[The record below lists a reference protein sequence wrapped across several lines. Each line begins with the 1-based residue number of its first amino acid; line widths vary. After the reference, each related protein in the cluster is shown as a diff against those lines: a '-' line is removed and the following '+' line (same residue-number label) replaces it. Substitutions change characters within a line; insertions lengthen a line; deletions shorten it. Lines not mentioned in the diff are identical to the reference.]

1 MTFRV
6 RIALTALVLACFQF
20 VVAPQASS
28 AATSYVSS
36 SSYYAYDSFTSNGTW
51 SRPYGVSVIDYLVV
65 AGGGRGGGSQ
75 LSTHFAGGGGG
86 GGGVRYGTVAVAQA
100 TYSIVVG
107 SGQTA
112 GCSQGRG
119 GNSSLSGTDITTVTS
134 TGGGSGSCNSSTAD
148 GSGGIDGYSGGSGG
162 GAGAQTYAK
171 TYGSGNAGAFSP
183 AEGFAG
189 GTAVSDGSN
198 AANQGGG
205 GGGGAT
211 QAGANATT
219 GCAGKGGDG
228 YTSSITGTSVTYGGG
243 GGGGTRMA
251 NCGGAG
257 GSGGGGA
264 GGLNGGQGSA
274 GTNGLGGGGG
284 GTSLSNGNA
293 GGSGVVIVRYLLAN
307 PDTPNLPTASDTGKS
322 NSDDITNLTSFS
334 LTGIANGGASV
345 QIYDGVTP
353 VGTACTADFN
363 TGAYSCALT
372 GLTQGTHTFTAKASY
387 GGGSAITSTGTLT
400 VIIDTTAPTI
410 TPSPSIS
417 MAENSTSIATVA
429 CNESCTLVMTGG
441 ADSATVNFAVLTGVL
456 TFKSAPDYEAPTDA
470 NLDRTYLV
478 IIQGTDVAGN
488 LTTVNYSIAITN
500 LNESSALGTPTLSG
514 LVYKGVSINLSV
526 SSNVAG
532 KVRFIMDGKR
542 IANCLA
548 INTTGTYPNYTAT
561 CPWKPASHNRHTVY
575 AAITPTDN
583 TFSASNSVTS
593 EVFILKRTT
602 TR

>member
-1 MTFRV
+1 MKARV

-86 GGGVRYGTVAVAQA
+86 GGGVRYGTIAVAQSS
-100 TYSIVVG
+100 YSIVVG
-107 SGQTA
+107 TGQTA

-134 TGGGSGSCNSSTAD
+134 TGGGSGACNPDT
-148 GSGGIDGYSGGSGG
+148 GGVNPVAGYSGGSGG
-162 GAGAQTYAK
+162 GGGAQVNAVTFG
-171 TYGSGNAGAFSP
+171 TGNAGGYSP
-183 AEGFAG
+183 SEGNDG
-189 GTAVSDGSN
+189 GAPRSDSSN
-198 AANQGGG
+198 YVNQGGG
-205 GGGGAT
+205 GGGGA
-211 QAGANATT
+211 GAVGASATT
-219 GCAGKGGDG
+219 ACAGNGGSG
-228 YTSSITGTSVTYGGG
+228 FSSSITGTAIVYGGG
-243 GGGGTRMA
+243 GGGGTRG
-251 NCGGAG
+251 NSCGGSG
-257 GSGGGGA
+257 GSGGGGS

-293 GGSGVVIVRYLLAN
+293 GGSGVVIVRYLLSN
-307 PDTPNLPTASDTGKS
+307 PDTPNLPTASDSGKS
-322 NSDDITNLTSFS
+322 NTDDITNLTSFS
-334 LTGIANGGASV
+334 LTGVANGGASV

-400 VIIDTTAPTI
+400 VSIDTTAPAI
-410 TPSPSIS
+410 TPSASIS

-429 CNESCTLVMTGG
+429 CNETCTLVMTGG
-441 ADSATVNFAVLTGVL
+441 ADSATLNFTVLTGVL
-456 TFKSAPDYEAPTDA
+456 VFKSAPDYEAPTDA

-488 LTTVNYSIAITN
+488 VTTVNYSIAITN
-500 LNESSALGTPTLSG
+500 LNESSALGTPTVSG
-514 LVYKGVSINLSV
+514 LIYKGVSINLSV
-526 SSNVAG
+526 TSNVAG
-532 KVRFIMDGKR
+532 KVRFFMDGKR

-548 INTTGTYPNYTAT
+548 ISTSGSYPNYTAT
-561 CPWKPASHNRHTVY
+561 CPWKPASNNRHTVY

-583 TFSASNSVTS
+583 TFSASNSITS
-593 EVFILKRTT
+593 EIFILKRTT